1 VQVRRALALGIAAL
15 LAGCGAPQEPAKQA
29 EELHSIAAEGA
40 LLAHEAAEG
49 SYATFTSEHAAALRG
64 LLAQLR
70 PALEDPGLERR
81 AAEVDAS
88 LAQLARDPGDQAR
101 AASVERRLEA
111 LAR

>member
-1 VQVRRALALGIAAL
+1 MRRALVLGIVAL

-49 SYATFTSEHAAALRG
+49 SYATFTSEHAAALRR

-70 PALEDPGLERR
+70 PAIEDLRLARR
-81 AAEVDAS
+81 ATEVDAS
-88 LAQLARDPGDQAR
+88 LAQLVRDPGDQAR
-101 AASVERRLEA
+101 AARVERRLER
-111 LAR
+111 LAG